1 MHVGKKCGGYMCE
14 LRELDS
20 VVTEDRVA
28 VWVFQCVACNVSLL
42 SVRRLLI
49 CLARIASYSTS
60 FELTNLGYPGRQG

>member
-49 CLARIASYSTS
+49 CLDYMYIHVATS
-60 FELTNLGYPGRQG
+60 SATGYM